1 MSKLPSPLTVVVRAR
16 RSFHVFVSSVVVVS
30 TLFLKIKND
39 LVIGKQYQQSKQNQV
54 AEGELC
60 TGSSA
65 K

>member
-1 MSKLPSPLTVVVRAR
+1 M
-16 RSFHVFVSSVVVVS
+16 FVSLLVVVVS
-30 TLFLKIKND
+30 LFKKKIKND

>member
-1 MSKLPSPLTVVVRAR
+1 MFASLPVVW
-16 RSFHVFVSSVVVVS
+16 
-30 TLFLKIKND
+30 LFFKIKND
-39 LVIGKQYQQSKQNQV
+39 LVSGIQYQQSKQSQV